1 MSTSQEMKQ
10 PERIGFFQLL
20 ILVLSVY
27 VLAVV
32 CIQTFLRLPPEM
44 DSLLNQIDT
53 AICVVF
59 LCDFCLRF
67 HAAPSK
73 LKFMKWGWIDLV
85 SSIPMVDQLRWGRAV
100 RMVRLFRILRAF
112 RSTKVLLTFLFQ
124 HRVRSTFAMV
134 VMSSVLLT
142 IFSSIAI
149 LNFEKTPEA
158 NIKCPED
165 ALWWSFATITTVG
178 YGDKFPVTTEGRIVA
193 VILMVAGVGLFGT
206 FTAFVA
212 SFFVGAEQKKEETEI
227 QALAAEV
234 RLLRQKIESM
244 EQKSSDISE
253 SASATHAKQ

>member
-1 MSTSQEMKQ
+1 
-10 PERIGFFQLL
+10 
-20 ILVLSVY
+20 
-27 VLAVV
+27 
-32 CIQTFLRLPPEM
+32 
-44 DSLLNQIDT
+44 
-53 AICVVF
+53 
-59 LCDFCLRF
+59 
-67 HAAPSK
+67 
-73 LKFMKWGWIDLV
+73 
-85 SSIPMVDQLRWGRAV
+85 
-100 RMVRLFRILRAF
+100 
-112 RSTKVLLTFLFQ
+112 
-124 HRVRSTFAMV
+124 MV